1 MQWERIKNNQSK
13 IIPLS
18 GIYVFVHTTTFF
30 LYELLSLNLELSSG
44 NFSNNILLSLV
55 DIVRELLLCAILGAL
70 QSIIFARLGVI
81 LEFPIWRCRDDKEA
95 LRRFFLLWFGI
106 NAGLITINRVANI
119 LEERGISDLASLLV
133 GIGLIANIVYLPLAI
148 CWMYSGEKLSE
159 NDSFFRVFRPIT
171 RQWGETLGMWVILCV
186 SLFVALYLLSLPILQ
201 EPSIFTVVIKTLII
215 IPLAGIDIIVF
226 CWTWLLCIQ
235 CRIQGLDE
243 DVSLDDF

>member
-1 MQWERIKNNQSK
+1 MQWERAKTNQNK
-13 IIPLS
+13 IIPLA
-18 GIYVFVHTTTFF
+18 GIYIFIHTATIF

-44 NFSNNILLSLV
+44 NLPNNVLLSLI
-55 DIVRELLLCAILGAL
+55 DILRELTLCAVLGAL

-119 LEERGISDLASLLV
+119 LAERGVSDLASLLG
-133 GIGLIANIVYLPLAI
+133 GIGLVANIIYLPLAI
-148 CWMYSGEKLSE
+148 CWMYSGEKLTE
-159 NDSFFRVFRPIT
+159 DDSFFRVFRPIT
-171 RQWGETLGMWVILCV
+171 RQWGETLGMWVILSV
-186 SLFVALYLLSLPILQ
+186 SLFCALFLLGLPIFQ
-201 EPSIFTVVIKTLII
+201 EPSTFAVVMKTLII

>member
-18 GIYVFVHTTTFF
+18 GIYIFVHTATFF
-30 LYELLSLNLELSSG
+30 VYELLSLNLELSSG
-44 NFSNNILLSLV
+44 NFPNDILLSLV
-55 DIVRELLLCAILGAL
+55 DVVRELVLCAILGGL
-70 QSIIFARLGVI
+70 QSIVFARLGVI
-81 LEFPIWRCRDDKEA
+81 LEFPIWRCKDDKEA
-95 LRRFFLLWFGI
+95 LSRFFLLWFGI

-119 LEERGISDLASLLV
+119 LAEKGISDLAFLLGGV
-133 GIGLIANIVYLPLAI
+133 GLIANIIYLPLTV

-159 NDSFFRVFRPIT
+159 DDSFLRVFRPIT
-171 RQWGETLGMWVILCV
+171 RQWGETLGMWAILSI
-186 SLFVALYLLSLPILQ
+186 SLFVALFILGLPLFQ
-201 EPSIFTVVIKTLII
+201 ESSIFTVVIKTIII
-215 IPLAGIDIIVF
+215 IPLAGIDIFVF